1 MDPTDKCG
9 TAVLGFG
16 EMMKMFGDE
25 DREGI
30 VMEWRVIGMLPDN
43 GAGSCYEC
51 RGVLAI
57 QVSRAKVRTW

>member
-16 EMMKMFGDE
+16 EMVKMFGDE
-25 DREGI
+25 DGEGI

-43 GAGSCYEC
+43 GNAGRC
-51 RGVLAI
+51 RQLLRVPRGAGDSGL
-57 QVSRAKVRTW
+57 